1 MRGIKQGNP
10 EHTTHTPDAV
20 AKTNTNTKN
29 TKKSLIGIAAA
40 GAALLLSAAASALP
54 SEGDKAPNAKVED
67 ADGRVLEMKNLK
79 GKPILIVYEDKD
91 SAKTNQTFKDE
102 LAKMAKGD
110 KYRKV
115 IALAAI
121 ADLSSYNWWPVK
133 GFVKDAI
140 RDESKKVGATIYCD
154 WDGAFRSA
162 YKLRTGTS
170 SIVLVGKNGQVL
182 FAAEGAL
189 KPEARKKVLDLL
201 KAEVEN

>member
-1 MRGIKQGNP
+1 MRGIEQDNP
-10 EHTTHTPDAV
+10 EPTTHTKSPD
-20 AKTNTNTKN
+20 TNTSTRR
-29 TKKSLIGIAAA
+29 SLIGMAAA
-40 GAALLLSAAASALP
+40 GAALLLTAAASALP

-91 SAKTNQTFKDE
+91 SAKTNQIFKDE

-162 YKLRTGTS
+162 YKLRAGTS
-170 SIVLVGKNGQVL
+170 NIVLIGKNGQVL

-189 KPEARKKVLDLL
+189 KPEARKKVLELL
-201 KAEVEN
+201 KAEVES